1 MIPGV
6 GTIIGIATDLLGK
19 IIAPLFGLLEKW
31 GIHRAGRKQGQAEQ
45 RAADLEA
52 GMKEARD
59 ANKARGSVGGSD
71 SDVDRLLRPPGSRGG
86 S

>member
-1 MIPGV
+1 MSAIVSIVAG
-6 GTIIGIATDLLGK
+6 LFGK
-19 IIAPLFGLLEKW
+19 LIAPLFALFDRMRQDKISRE
-31 GIHRAGRKQGQAEQ
+31 RGRAEQ

-52 GMKEARD
+52 GMREARD